1 MINNG
6 KINKEV
12 LFSMAFNPFAKESLF
27 QKSSNS
33 NKIGEAMHAINN
45 NDTLV
50 YLSFLKKIKLNTA
63 NNMINNEHGFLK
75 IIAVA
80 IKHKKT

>member
-12 LFSMAFNPFAKESLF
+12 LFSMAFNPFRKESLF
-27 QKSSNS
+27 QKSNNC
-33 NKIGEAMHAINN
+33 NKAGEAIQAINN
-45 NDTLV
+45 NDVLV
-50 YLSFLKKIKLNTA
+50 YLSFLKKNKLNTA
-63 NNMINNEHGFLK
+63 NKMISNEQGFLK